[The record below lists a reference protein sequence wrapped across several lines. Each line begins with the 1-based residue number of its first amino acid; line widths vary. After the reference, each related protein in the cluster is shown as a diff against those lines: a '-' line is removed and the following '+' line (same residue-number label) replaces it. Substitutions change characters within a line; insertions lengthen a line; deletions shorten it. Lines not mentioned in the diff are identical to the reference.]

1 MLSQKMVKTY
11 KVITAK
17 KEKEIEDTINELVKE
32 GWKVEKFGYAFKGKT
47 AESHYWALMLKEK

>member
-17 KEKEIEDTINELVKE
+17 KEKEIEDTINKLVAD
-32 GWKVEKFGYAFKGKT
+32 GWKVDKFGYAFGWKRG
-47 AESHYWALMLKEK
+47 ESHYWALMAKEK